1 MRQRI
6 KEGTLI
12 ATSVPI
18 PKAPKRGRSCSPA
31 GNPAQNPPLNR
42 TARSKK
48 VLKKLLNNKID
59 YKPFTQSKETKG
71 TEGNYWKLIYN
82 TPKY

>member
-6 KEGTLI
+6 KKETLV
-12 ATSVPI
+12 TRSVTT
-18 PKAPKRGRSCSPA
+18 PKAPKRRRFGSPA
-31 GNPAQNPPLNR
+31 VSLVQNSPLNT